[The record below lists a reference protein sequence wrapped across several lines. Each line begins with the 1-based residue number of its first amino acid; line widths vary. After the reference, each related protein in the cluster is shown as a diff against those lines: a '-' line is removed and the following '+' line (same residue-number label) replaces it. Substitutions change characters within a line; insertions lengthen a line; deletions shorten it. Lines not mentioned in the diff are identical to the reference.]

1 MYILGSNSAGLLNK
15 SESFQRTIDKFN
27 CGVFFVQETKV
38 RRKNQI
44 KIKDYIMFEH
54 MRKDKGGGG
63 LLTAVHKSLKPV
75 SISEEDETE
84 VLVVQGNIENLKIRF
99 INGYGPQEKE
109 TDEVKAKFFN
119 RIDLEVKSCKMSGA
133 LVCMEMDA
141 NSKLGSQVIAGD
153 PENEQSK
160 NGKLLMK
167 VVEENDLVVVNGTD
181 LCEGTI
187 TRYRKTIN
195 GEEKAVIDFFIVCR
209 NFLKLIIKMEVDDKR
224 VHTLTKFSNK
234 RGDKNIK
241 KSDHNI
247 LSLLINSNWT
257 TLLKDGADRIEIYNY
272 KNKEDFERFKEETEH
287 NLDLKN
293 CFEETNE
300 DLNVSAD
307 RWLSIVNRLIQKSFK
322 KIRINGNKRNKDLS
336 ELFEKKEALEN
347 EILQNDEYVDK
358 KEELEN
364 DLEEVLDE
372 IAAECGQ
379 ENRDIANNYLGKM
392 NDPLTGFNIVNTWGL
407 KKKLAPKNTIDPPMA
422 KKDAHGHLVTEK
434 EELEKL
440 YLETYV
446 ERLKPN
452 KMADGL
458 ELLEEMKEYLY
469 QLRYDVCID
478 KKSKDWSGEEL
489 EKALKG
495 MKNNKARDAHG
506 HVYELFKYGGSD
518 LKNSMLKLFNLV
530 KDKQIYPKIV
540 QPSNITT
547 LYKKKGVKSDMN
559 SERGVFNLV
568 KIRSI
573 QDRLIYN
580 RKYSEIESSM
590 SCSNIGARK
599 ERNIRDHLLVLN
611 SILLEESENK
621 NNKLGLSWAKL
632 SARFD
637 S

>member
-1 MYILGSNSAGLLNK
+1 M
-15 SESFQRTIDKFN
+15 
-27 CGVFFVQETKV
+27 
-38 RRKNQI
+38 
-44 KIKDYIMFEH
+44 
-54 MRKDKGGGG
+54 
-63 LLTAVHKSLKPV
+63 
-75 SISEEDETE
+75 
-84 VLVVQGNIENLKIRF
+84 KIRF

-119 RIDLEVKSCKMSGA
+119 QIDLEVKSFKMSGA

-160 NGKLLMK
+160 NGELLMK

-209 NFLKLIIKMEVDDKR
+209 KFLKLIIKMEVDDKR

-434 EELEKL
+434 EEL
-440 YLETYV
+440 
-446 ERLKPN
+446 
-452 KMADGL
+452 
-458 ELLEEMKEYLY
+458 
-469 QLRYDVCID
+469 
-478 KKSKDWSGEEL
+478 
-489 EKALKG
+489 
-495 MKNNKARDAHG
+495 
-506 HVYELFKYGGSD
+506 
-518 LKNSMLKLFNLV
+518 NSFSV
-530 KDKQIYPKIV
+530 
-540 QPSNITT
+540 
-547 LYKKKGVKSDMN
+547 G
-559 SERGVFNLV
+559 
-568 KIRSI
+568 
-573 QDRLIYN
+573 YN
-580 RKYSEIESSM
+580 PY
-590 SCSNIGARK
+590 
-599 ERNIRDHLLVLN
+599 LLVLAN
-611 SILLEESENK
+611 IFASLSEERIVHELEQIFLKFATSP
-621 NNKLGLSWAKL
+621 LSKT
-632 SARFD
+632 SV
-637 S
+637 

>member
-119 RIDLEVKSCKMSGA
+119 QIDLEVKSCKMSGA

-160 NGKLLMK
+160 NGELLMK

-209 NFLKLIIKMEVDDKR
+209 KFLKLIIKMEVDDKR

-307 RWLSIVNRLIQKSFK
+307 RWLSIVNRLIQKSF
-322 KIRINGNKRNKDLS
+322 
-336 ELFEKKEALEN
+336 
-347 EILQNDEYVDK
+347 
-358 KEELEN
+358 
-364 DLEEVLDE
+364 
-372 IAAECGQ
+372 
-379 ENRDIANNYLGKM
+379 
-392 NDPLTGFNIVNTWGL
+392 
-407 KKKLAPKNTIDPPMA
+407 
-422 KKDAHGHLVTEK
+422 
-434 EELEKL
+434 
-440 YLETYV
+440 
-446 ERLKPN
+446 
-452 KMADGL
+452 
-458 ELLEEMKEYLY
+458 
-469 QLRYDVCID
+469 
-478 KKSKDWSGEEL
+478 
-489 EKALKG
+489 
-495 MKNNKARDAHG
+495 
-506 HVYELFKYGGSD
+506 
-518 LKNSMLKLFNLV
+518 
-530 KDKQIYPKIV
+530 
-540 QPSNITT
+540 
-547 LYKKKGVKSDMN
+547 
-559 SERGVFNLV
+559 
-568 KIRSI
+568 
-573 QDRLIYN
+573 
-580 RKYSEIESSM
+580 
-590 SCSNIGARK
+590 
-599 ERNIRDHLLVLN
+599 
-611 SILLEESENK
+611 
-621 NNKLGLSWAKL
+621 
-632 SARFD
+632 
-637 S
+637 